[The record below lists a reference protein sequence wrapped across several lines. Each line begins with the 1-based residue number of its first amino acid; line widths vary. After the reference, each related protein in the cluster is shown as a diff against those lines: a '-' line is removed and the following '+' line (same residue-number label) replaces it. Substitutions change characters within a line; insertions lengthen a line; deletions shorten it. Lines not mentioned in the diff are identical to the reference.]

1 MRPLGAVK
9 DSPRRSV
16 GPGETCVFPDCGEV
30 FQVQGGWP
38 CYKITQ
44 NIQHKFSGVQGQNL
58 QTVKLWQ
65 FHLLSTSSPHLLTS
79 TANDE
84 CPFCYPTVSCLSRSR
99 GHKHWASGHISSWGY
114 IPSLHIY
121 WELIISQAWCWVSD
135 EGLWSHAIL
144 LPVSPWPLSSQTEVV
159 TQVLIIPPSR
169 PVYLVLLCRT
179 IFPISLPGYSHL
191 QISAQHPLLRKA
203 FMGSHK
209 FMCLLFMAPTCLWWS
224 NIPELG
230 LDWLH
235 SGKTGFF
242 FLKAPT
248 IPSVRGRF
256 FFFFWFMRGR
266 FYTRMMG

>member
-1 MRPLGAVK
+1 M
-9 DSPRRSV
+9 
-16 GPGETCVFPDCGEV
+16 FPDRGEV

-44 NIQHKFSGVQGQNL
+44 NIQCKFSGVQGQNL

-65 FHLLSTSSPHLLTS
+65 FHLLSTWSPHLLTS
-79 TANDE
+79 SANDE
-84 CPFCYPTVSCLSRSR
+84 CPFCCPTISCLSRSR
-99 GHKHWASGHISSWGY
+99 GHKYWASGHISSWGY
-114 IPSLHIY
+114 ILSLHIY
-121 WELIISQAWCWVSD
+121 WELIVSQAWFWVSY

-144 LPVSPWPLSSQTEVV
+144 LPVSPLTPFITDRGGHPSSNH
-159 TQVLIIPPSR
+159 PPR
-169 PVYLVLLCRT
+169 QATVYLVVLLCRT

-203 FMGSHK
+203 FMGSHE

-235 SGKTGFF
+235 SRRTGFF
-242 FLKAPT
+242 SWFVHCSSLCWRSTWCLTLTPT
-248 IPSVRGRF
+248 QQPTLLSWSCTYSPITALISLF
-256 FFFFWFMRGR
+256 F
-266 FYTRMMG
+266 